1 VFTLDRFNRFRLA
14 LPRVLGRHGLQVR
27 VFQRWSGVSRGASK
41 SI

>member
-1 VFTLDRFNRFRLA
+1 
-14 LPRVLGRHGLQVR
+14 VLGRHGLQVR